1 MAKVAAVTGATGF
14 IGRHLVTELEKRG
27 FVVHKIGRDFAPVEC
42 DIVYHLACPSTTMF
56 INKNTQEV
64 MDIILDGTR
73 QALHICPGALFV
85 NASSFGAKD
94 IEKSPQGAYNVAK
107 RCMEIYLE
115 YSAGP
120 YGYLNYR
127 IPAVYGPGASPDSF
141 IQRCIDGTAYA
152 PKNPDQMYAIAHVS
166 DVVEALATC
175 TQIPVEELT
184 LGEIYESFNTRRR
197 GLHRPPFNASIV

>member
-1 MAKVAAVTGATGF
+1 MDIAVTGHTGF
-14 IGRHLVTELEKRG
+14 IGRHLVVELQQRG
-27 FVVHKIGRDFAPVEC
+27 HNVIKIGHDFAPVKCER
-42 DIVYHLACPSTTMF
+42 IYHLACPSTTAF
-56 INKNTQEV
+56 ISNNTQEV

-73 QALHICPGALFV
+73 RALAICPTALFV

-120 YGYLNYR
+120 CGYINYR

-141 IQRCIDGTAYA
+141 IQRCINGTAYA
-152 PKNPDQMYAIAHVS
+152 PKDPDQMYAIAHVS
-166 DVVEALATC
+166 DVVEALATF
-175 TQIPVEELT
+175 TQIPIEELT
-184 LGEIYESFNTRRR
+184 LGEIYESFNSGRR
-197 GLHRPPFNASIV
+197 GLHRPSLNPSSV